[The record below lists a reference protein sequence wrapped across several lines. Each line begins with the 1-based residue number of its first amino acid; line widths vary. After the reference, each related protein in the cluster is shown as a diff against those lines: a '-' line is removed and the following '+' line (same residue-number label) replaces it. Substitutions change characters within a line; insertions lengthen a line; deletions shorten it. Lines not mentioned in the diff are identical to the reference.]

1 MTRILLFIFVIN
13 FSCKKN
19 IKNYPLELASINKEF
34 FGKTKD
40 GQDVFQFEMKNKK
53 GMIINIISYGGI
65 ITSWRAKNR
74 NNHFEDIVLGYN
86 TLKEYENNSPYFG
99 AIIGRYGNRI
109 AKGKFSLEGKEY
121 NLETNNYPNHL
132 HGGVKGF
139 DKVVWQAREIL
150 TDSTSSLEL
159 SYLSED
165 GEEGY
170 PGNLKVKVIYTLNNN
185 DELIVEYFAET
196 DKTTIVN
203 LTQHS
208 YFNLSGNFQKDIL
221 GHELVINADNFL
233 PVDSNLIPTGEIR
246 KVNKTPFDF
255 RIPKKIG
262 YEIKEKN
269 QQLKNGIGYDHCWV
283 LNNPEK
289 DFRFV
294 ASAYE
299 ENSGRFLEVFST
311 EPGIQFYSGNFL
323 DGTLTTKTKGFYKKR
338 TGFCLE
344 TQHYP
349 DSPNQPNFPSVK
361 LKPGEIYFSKT
372 KFRLSVK

>member
-65 ITSWRAKNR
+65 ITSWKAKNR

-109 AKGKFSLEGKEY
+109 AKGKFSLDDKEY

-165 GEEGY
+165 GEQGY

-262 YEIKEKN
+262 QDIKVKN

-283 LNNPEK
+283 INNPEK

-294 ASAYE
+294 ASA
-299 ENSGRFLEVFST
+299 
-311 EPGIQFYSGNFL
+311 I
-323 DGTLTTKTKGFYKKR
+323 
-338 TGFCLE
+338 
-344 TQHYP
+344 
-349 DSPNQPNFPSVK
+349 
-361 LKPGEIYFSKT
+361 
-372 KFRLSVK
+372 